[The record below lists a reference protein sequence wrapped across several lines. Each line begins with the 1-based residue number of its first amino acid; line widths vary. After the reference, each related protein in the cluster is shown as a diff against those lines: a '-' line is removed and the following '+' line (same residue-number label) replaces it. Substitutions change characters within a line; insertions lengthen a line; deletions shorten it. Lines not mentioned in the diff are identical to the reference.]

1 MKITKRKKNGEL
13 VTYEGLVEIIY
24 AETGCSGC
32 LIIILLLL
40 ALIGHILK

>member
-13 VTYEGLVEIIY
+13 VTYEGLIEIIY

-32 LIIILLLL
+32 LIIIIIIC
-40 ALIGHILK
+40 ALIGNILK